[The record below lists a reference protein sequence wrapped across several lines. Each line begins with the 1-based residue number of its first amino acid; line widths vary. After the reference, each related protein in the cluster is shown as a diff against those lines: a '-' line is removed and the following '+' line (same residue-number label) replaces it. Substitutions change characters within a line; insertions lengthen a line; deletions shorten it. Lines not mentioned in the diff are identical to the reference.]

1 MTVISGNAFVPGMQS
16 GAAQIAKAAAGGLG
30 TIQSSTLEAATVDLA
45 TELTNMIESQ
55 NNYQADSK
63 VFTTGSQL
71 LQVLIN
77 LGK

>member
-1 MTVISGNAFVPGMQS
+1 MPGFSRALLKSARQRQ
-16 GAAQIAKAAAGGLG
+16 ADFG
-30 TIQSSTLEAATVDLA
+30 TIQSSTQEASTVDLA
-45 TELTNMIESQ
+45 TELTSMIAAQ

>member
-1 MTVISGNAFVPGMQS
+1 MTGITGNAYVATLQS
-16 GAAQIAKAAAGGLG
+16 GVAQIGIAGSAGLG
-30 TIQSSTLEAATVDLA
+30 TIQSSTLEASTVDLGTQL
-45 TELTNMIESQ
+45 TEMIAAQ

-77 LGK
+77 LGH

>member
-1 MTVISGNAFVPGMQS
+1 MI
-16 GAAQIAKAAAGGLG
+16 AA
-30 TIQSSTLEAATVDLA
+30 
-45 TELTNMIESQ
+45 Q